1 MRKRHTL
8 HQAVHVNMSDGGHLT
23 EIALTLAVL
32 ALSEVPATLLATQD
46 FAGAR
51 DLEPLGDAFSGLAS
65 SNFLSHKRRRHCQ
78 TSPARQVVF

>member
-1 MRKRHTL
+1 MRKRHTP
-8 HQAVHVNMSDGGHLT
+8 HQARHVHIGDGSHLA
-23 EIALTLAVL
+23 EVALTLAVL

-65 SNFLSHKRRRHCQ
+65 SNFLSHKRARRWQ
-78 TSPARQVVF
+78 TCPLRQVVF